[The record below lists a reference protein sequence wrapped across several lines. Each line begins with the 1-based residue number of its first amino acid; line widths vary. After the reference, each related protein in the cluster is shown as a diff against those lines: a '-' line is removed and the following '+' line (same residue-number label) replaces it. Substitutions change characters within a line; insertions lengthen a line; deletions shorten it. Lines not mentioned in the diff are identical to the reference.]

1 MKYFDT
7 HIFVII
13 HFAPLFSVYI
23 RVTQLYV
30 TIFQRVR
37 RHKVTIVNLLKIIG
51 DS

>member
-37 RHKVTIVNLLKIIG
+37 TETQRQYCQFVKNNC
-51 DS
+51 